1 MAYWEKRKREGGRW
15 GEGERERKNLTK
27 PSAGEDVEQLEL
39 LYIVDRDVKIMQP
52 FRKQFGNFL

>member
-1 MAYWEKRKREGGRW
+1 MIGLLGEEKERRREMGG
-15 GEGERERKNLTK
+15 GGEREKKPDK

-52 FRKQFGNFL
+52 FRK